1 MTLMEPRR
9 LTDDDD
15 GAEAAL
21 PALPRHR
28 ILARLG
34 EGAHGVV
41 YVAETMET
49 PSIRCAVKVLR
60 AELDSTSA
68 LRRFEAERVALAGL
82 DHPAIITIN
91 DAGRTADG
99 RPFFAMPIVQGEP
112 LTSASR
118 QAQLSVRERVTLFLQ
133 VLGGVA
139 HAHRRGMLHRDLK
152 PGNVLAERVEGGWR
166 VRIIDWGLAQA
177 LENEHA
183 ATARESP
190 LTRTNGGSPRTGLRW
205 EADAQLHAAAH
216 AEFASASNSGS
227 LSGSSTEFP
236 LSPHEQPRGGVIGTP
251 EFMSPEQADGSFA
264 RGDVRSDIWSLGV
277 ILYLL
282 LTERLPFSRDEVRG
296 LRPSS
301 LSRFLR
307 ETPIDPPSRVALAA
321 SDALLFRG
329 DLDAIIAKALARD
342 PDSRYQSV
350 DAFGAD
356 LEAWLRGE
364 AVRARPE
371 SILASSWRFAARHRV
386 ASLAVVLAAI
396 ALCSSTVVALLA
408 AQSAH
413 RSEIHAETT
422 AEFLEA
428 LLRGLESKAGQGFDR
443 ALMIEMLEDA
453 GARLPELDANDPV
466 AAARVRLALG
476 NAWFSLGFQRDAERI
491 MRPAVERV
499 RVSID
504 EDAPLARRILAE
516 YARVVLSNDPHRA
529 REIALRLVQRGTPL
543 RGQLWPR
550 DEESLRALVI
560 LLPTMNLS
568 AFEDASRKM
577 HGENAGDS
585 RPNPALR
592 TRVTR
597 LSEIKSLE
605 EAVVLDPHDALAHIE
620 RCAGSTSKL
629 ALEARAVLLRTRV
642 DYPQKEATLAELRT
656 LHEQLITLPEHATV
670 RGKVAVSISLAL
682 SQLQRVEELIAFA
695 ESERAALEPTLGP
708 ANGSILN
715 LRFNRAMSLANLG
728 RVDEVSEEF
737 VEILAAY
744 QRLQEPDGLMSSW
757 VRRSALAWLTG
768 KGEVERLDRM
778 RATYLEECALVG
790 AEPVS
795 SQEFDDAIARA
806 VSNRATDE

>member
-1 MTLMEPRR
+1 MSLAEPRVIASIN
-9 LTDDDD
+9 DD
-15 GAEAAL
+15 AEAAF
-21 PALPRHR
+21 PVLPRYR
-28 ILARLG
+28 IRARLG

-41 YVAETMET
+41 YVAETLET
-49 PSIRCAVKVLR
+49 PAIRCAVKVLR
-60 AELDSTSA
+60 AELESMSA
-68 LRRFEAERVALAGL
+68 LRRFEAERVALAEL

-91 DAGRTADG
+91 DAGCTSDG

-118 QAQLSVRERVTLFLQ
+118 KAELSVRERVTLFLQ

-139 HAHRRGMLHRDLK
+139 HAHRRGILHRDLK

-177 LENEHA
+177 LEEDP
-183 ATARESP
+183 ATVARESVVQQ
-190 LTRTNGGSPRTGLRW
+190 
-205 EADAQLHAAAH
+205 ALHASPQREVG
-216 AEFASASNSGS
+216 AESHPESRS
-227 LSGSSTEFP
+227 ERHDP
-236 LSPHEQPRGGVIGTP
+236 PRGSVIGTP
-251 EFMSPEQADGSFA
+251 EFMSPEQADGSSE
-264 RGDVRSDIWSLGV
+264 RGDVRSDVWSLGV

-371 SILASSWRFAARHRV
+371 SIVASSWRFAARHRV

-443 ALMIEMLEDA
+443 ALMIEVLEDA

-466 AAARVRLALG
+466 AAARVRFALG

-529 REIALRLVQRGTPL
+529 REIAMRLVQRGTPL

-597 LSEIKSLE
+597 LSEINNLE

-695 ESERAALEPTLGP
+695 ESERAALEPILGP

-728 RVDEVSEEF
+728 RVDEVSVEF